1 MPWNINNKL
10 LPIVAVVVLLGMFFV
25 FVNSC
30 GTEDGAPTLLDSV
43 PASPEPDADSP
54 ADTIKTLT
62 ANVSELISE
71 VDALRKDNADLHE
84 ARSDLETSFSNKIAS
99 KISEYHQ
106 SQNGAGRRAENEL
119 RELFDQIDSLK
130 SQIDDYQL
138 ESTGSRIPLDDGFDG
153 LSYGVGSTE
162 TMPFVW
168 IDPIDSSL
176 QGREFSD
183 VPGVPP
189 VRPVYTIPRNATLIG
204 STAMT
209 ALVGRVPFQGQVR
222 DPMPFKV
229 LTGRENI
236 AANGLMIDGIEG
248 MVWSGYAVGDWTLG
262 CVSGKLETVTFVFED
277 GTIRTVGN
285 SDTGG
290 SGSNSSIGWISD
302 GYGMPCIAGQR
313 KTNAM
318 TFLAQQAS
326 LNATQ
331 AAADAA
337 SSLETTQALNVLGG
351 ISSIV
356 NGDTG
361 KYILGK
367 TVAGGAQ
374 ATASWLAQRAS
385 QEIDAV
391 YVAAGQQVAI
401 HIDSEI
407 RIDYE
412 KGGRQLNHEH
422 AFDSLVV
429 PDFD

>member
-1 MPWNINNKL
+1 M
-10 LPIVAVVVLLGMFFV
+10 AVVVLLGIFFI
-25 FVNSC
+25 FMNSC
-30 GTEDGAPTLLDSV
+30 GSDHGAPTLLDEV

-71 VDALRKDNADLHE
+71 VDALRKDNANLHD
-84 ARSDLETSFSNKIAS
+84 ARSDLETTFTNKIAS
-99 KISEYHQ
+99 EISEYHQ
-106 SQNGAGRRAENEL
+106 SQSGAGRRAENEL
-119 RELFDQIDSLK
+119 QELFDQIDALK
-130 SQIDDYQL
+130 SQVDNYQL
-138 ESTGSRIPLDDGFDG
+138 DSQGSSISLEDGFDG
-153 LSYGVGSTE
+153 HSQGMGLSAN
-162 TMPFVW
+162 MPLLW
-168 IDPIDSSL
+168 IDPIDSSV
-176 QGREFSD
+176 QRGEFGEMPSS
-183 VPGVPP
+183 PP

-229 LTGRENI
+229 LTGRKNL
-236 AANGLMIDGIEG
+236 AANGLKIDGIEG

-262 CVSGKLETVTFVFED
+262 CVSGKLESVTFVFDD
-277 GTIRTVGN
+277 GTIRAVGN
-285 SDTGG
+285 DNTGG
-290 SGSNSSIGWISD
+290 SGSHSAIGWISD
-302 GYGMPCIAGQR
+302 EHGAPCIAGQR

-318 TFLAQQAS
+318 TFLAQQAV

-331 AAADAA
+331 AAADSA
-337 SSLETTQALNVLGG
+337 SSLETSQALNAFGG

-367 TVAGGAQ
+367 SVAGGAQ
-374 ATASWLAQRAS
+374 ATATWMAQRAS
-385 QEIDAV
+385 QEIDAI
-391 YVAAGQQVAI
+391 YIEAGQKVAI
-401 HIDSEI
+401 HIDQEI

-412 KGGRQLNHEH
+412 KRGRKLNHEQSH
-422 AFDSLVV
+422 DSFVM